1 MTIINRIILLKISTN
16 WFKCPYEELY
26 VANMLTT
33 DHRCAYT
40 SPYVY
45 TEGEL
50 NSIVYDVEKSENKI
64 KNFCDV
70 VY

>member
-1 MTIINRIILLKISTN
+1 MIIINRIILLKIFIN
-16 WFKCPYEELY
+16 WFKCFYEELY
-26 VANMLTT
+26 VVNMLII
-33 DHRCAYT
+33 DYRCVYIFF
-40 SPYVY
+40 YVY
-45 TEGEL
+45 IEGEL

>member
-1 MTIINRIILLKISTN
+1 M
-16 WFKCPYEELY
+16 FYEELY
-26 VANMLTT
+26 VVNMLII
-33 DHRCAYT
+33 DYRCVYIFF
-40 SPYVY
+40 YVY
-45 TEGEL
+45 IQGEL